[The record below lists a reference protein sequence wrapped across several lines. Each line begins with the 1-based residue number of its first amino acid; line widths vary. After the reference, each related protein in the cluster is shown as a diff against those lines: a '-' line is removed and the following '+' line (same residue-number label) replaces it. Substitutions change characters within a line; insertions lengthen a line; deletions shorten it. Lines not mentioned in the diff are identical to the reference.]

1 MFDFGLTEL
10 LLIGIVALIV
20 VGPKDLPVL
29 FRRVGEFVGRM
40 KGMAREFT
48 SAMNDAADQAGV
60 KDVTRSIKAAANPV
74 KTGLDKVGEATKEF
88 TNFDPMSETGKLAS
102 ERLGSSKKMREATA
116 KRQSDKN
123 KSTPVLKSE
132 ENKKSTSKKTCFFF
146 FVCLSSRNTPWNTA
160 LQAIWLGNM
169 QFPRRT
175 AWEAIYLV
183 TVGLGI
189 TIGTSRKATGGA

>member
-74 KTGLDKVGEATKEF
+74 KTGLEKVGEATKEF

-102 ERLGSSKKMREATA
+102 ERLESSKKMREATA

-123 KSTPVLKSE
+123 KSKPVLKSE
-132 ENKKSTSKKTCFFF
+132 ENKKSTSKKK
-146 FVCLSSRNTPWNTA
+146 SKSEN
-160 LQAIWLGNM
+160 
-169 QFPRRT
+169 
-175 AWEAIYLV
+175 
-183 TVGLGI
+183 
-189 TIGTSRKATGGA
+189 K

>member
-60 KDVTRSIKAAANPV
+60 KDVTKSIKAASSPV
-74 KTGLDKVGEATKEF
+74 KAGLDKVAESTKEF

-102 ERLGSSKKMREATA
+102 KRLDASKKMREATA
-116 KRQSDKN
+116 KRQSDIKV
-123 KSTPVLKSE
+123 SATVFQSE
-132 ENKKSTSKKTCFFF
+132 ENKKSRTKKKSKGENK
-146 FVCLSSRNTPWNTA
+146 
-160 LQAIWLGNM
+160 
-169 QFPRRT
+169 
-175 AWEAIYLV
+175 E
-183 TVGLGI
+183 
-189 TIGTSRKATGGA
+189 

>member
-60 KDVTRSIKAAANPV
+60 KDITRSIKAAANPV

-102 ERLGSSKKMREATA
+102 ERLDSSKKMREATA

-123 KSTPVLKSE
+123 VSKPVLKLE
-132 ENKKSTSKKTCFFF
+132 ENKKSTSKKK
-146 FVCLSSRNTPWNTA
+146 SKSKN
-160 LQAIWLGNM
+160 
-169 QFPRRT
+169 
-175 AWEAIYLV
+175 
-183 TVGLGI
+183 
-189 TIGTSRKATGGA
+189 K

>member
-60 KDVTRSIKAAANPV
+60 KDITRSIKAAANPV

-102 ERLGSSKKMREATA
+102 ERLDSSKKMREATA
-116 KRQSDKN
+116 KRKSDKN
-123 KSTPVLKSE
+123 VSKPSLKSE
-132 ENKKSTSKKTCFFF
+132 ENKKSTSKKK
-146 FVCLSSRNTPWNTA
+146 SKSEN
-160 LQAIWLGNM
+160 
-169 QFPRRT
+169 
-175 AWEAIYLV
+175 
-183 TVGLGI
+183 
-189 TIGTSRKATGGA
+189 K

>member
-102 ERLGSSKKMREATA
+102 ERLDSSKKMREATA

-123 KSTPVLKSE
+123 VSKPDLKSE
-132 ENKKSTSKKTCFFF
+132 ENKKSTSKKK
-146 FVCLSSRNTPWNTA
+146 SKSEN
-160 LQAIWLGNM
+160 
-169 QFPRRT
+169 
-175 AWEAIYLV
+175 
-183 TVGLGI
+183 
-189 TIGTSRKATGGA
+189 K

>member
-60 KDVTRSIKAAANPV
+60 KDVTRSIKAAANPI

-102 ERLGSSKKMREATA
+102 ERLDSSKKMREATA

-123 KSTPVLKSE
+123 VSKPVLKSK
-132 ENKKSTSKKTCFFF
+132 ENKKSTSKKK
-146 FVCLSSRNTPWNTA
+146 SKSEN
-160 LQAIWLGNM
+160 
-169 QFPRRT
+169 
-175 AWEAIYLV
+175 
-183 TVGLGI
+183 
-189 TIGTSRKATGGA
+189 K